1 MKMTSKIYANEI
13 LKDIKDCNRLIV
25 SKRKKN
31 ADFMKKYALF
41 DSDVKEYVENLDKDD
56 FIEKKKNEDKKI
68 NAEYLYVFYK
78 NLFLNDEY
86 GDVLERVYIKL
97 CKLKDKDGII
107 FVVSFHD
114 EYNF

>member
-1 MKMTSKIYANEI
+1 
-13 LKDIKDCNRLIV
+13 
-25 SKRKKN
+25 
-31 ADFMKKYALF
+31 MKKYSLF
-41 DSDVKEYVENLDKDD
+41 DEDVKEYVENLNKDY
-56 FIEKKKNEDKKI
+56 FIEKIKNNDSKI

-86 GDVLERVYIKL
+86 GQALEKVYIKVCRL
-97 CKLKDKDGII
+97 EDVDETI